1 MKKLV
6 LNLLNSLRVKIEMD
20 IATPTEERR
29 FNRAMS
35 ILANEADDGRWG
47 KAFEILNVGS
57 TSRKVD
63 VAKQGKVDGYFNL
76 NGKRHAVEYKT
87 NGGRIGSLYKL
98 AKPEASF
105 IVYSMDFE
113 TRTTYRKDG
122 TARPTK
128 HYVLAP
134 VVMKVSDFLKVLE
147 HTKAYKT
154 IGHREKNDYE
164 VAVQGDS
171 VKLYKVLSEYPITFH
186 PDTMYLT
193 EDFEDI
199 ELW

>member
-6 LNLLNSLRVKIEMD
+6 LNLLNSLRVKIELGLAN
-20 IATPTEERR
+20 ATEIRR

-35 ILANEADDGRWG
+35 ILSNEADDGRWG

-76 NGKRHAVEYKT
+76 DGKRHAVEYKT
-87 NGGRIGSLYKL
+87 NGGRIGNLCKL
-98 AKPEASF
+98 AKPESAY

-113 TRTTYRKDG
+113 TRVTYRKDG

-134 VVMKVSDFLKVLE
+134 VVMRVSDFLKVLE

-186 PDTMYLT
+186 PDTKYTT